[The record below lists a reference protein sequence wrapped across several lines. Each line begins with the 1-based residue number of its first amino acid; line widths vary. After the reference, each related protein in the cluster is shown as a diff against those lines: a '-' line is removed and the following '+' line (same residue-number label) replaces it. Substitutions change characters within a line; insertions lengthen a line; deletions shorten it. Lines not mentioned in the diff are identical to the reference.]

1 MQPKFTGLREL
12 AEHIDSLAAQVAGAV
27 LRAIQLDHIPSA
39 SVLTCER
46 DLWRWAWRLRHL
58 AANPRAQ
65 GTPDETPDVPR
76 RVAVVLLVDLDKKR
90 DLSWLGGQVRAAVGH
105 AGDGWQ
111 IRHTS
116 VHPHWHHGGR
126 EGADAM
132 TGFPETFVETPLGTL
147 HVWASGEHTLSA
159 ATMYDHDKRRAGNRD
174 NPDAQ
179 RCAEQVIINR
189 VPYTVVV
196 HLRPAAGFPT
206 DGHFD
211 GRLHREHAGWGIN
224 WYGVTLRRTDRYEGP
239 SHSAKRKAED
249 LLLPAL
255 AGFANSAA
263 GRRLLGQAATAR
275 RR

>member
-116 VHPHWHHGGR
+116 VHP
-126 EGADAM
+126 D
-132 TGFPETFVETPLGTL
+132 PIPV
-147 HVWASGEHTLSA
+147 
-159 ATMYDHDKRRAGNRD
+159 ATNV
-174 NPDAQ
+174 NPDL
-179 RCAEQVIINR
+179 V
-189 VPYTVVV
+189 
-196 HLRPAAGFPT
+196 
-206 DGHFD
+206 
-211 GRLHREHAGWGIN
+211 
-224 WYGVTLRRTDRYEGP
+224 
-239 SHSAKRKAED
+239 
-249 LLLPAL
+249 
-255 AGFANSAA
+255 
-263 GRRLLGQAATAR
+263 RLLTDQPDAIPTGTTAAERGRTR
-275 RR
+275 